1 MGVKMNKFVFVF
13 IILLLILPF
22 ASGFGVTPAQR
33 IFSYEPGTEQKF
45 SFEVINSENKNV
57 QLTVVPQ
64 GELNESVILST
75 KSILFTPDIP
85 SVKVE
90 YAVKVPFELKPGRHS
105 ADILVVETES
115 ASDSGTTLIG
125 SLIGIVTKVVIDVPY
140 PGKYLESS
148 LNVNREKNGGLS
160 FVIPVVSKG
169 ELDIENAR
177 AKIDILSPDGKKVTS
192 ISTNEVSVPSLE
204 RRELYAALDTS
215 AIASGTYQA
224 VAKVSYDKSSLD
236 LEKEF
241 FVGTG
246 GLSIKNIAVDTKD
259 FKLGGIAKFEFLVEN
274 KLNIP
279 AEEVYVLMQ
288 VFDSGGKA
296 FSESKSA
303 TYDIDAFGSKEV
315 VAFWDTEDVKAG
327 KYDTKVFIYSAQEPI
342 EAQLTLD
349 VSENNIIII
358 GTGYAI
364 SSSKGGSSLV
374 TILIIVIVVLVLLN
388 LVWFLVLRRKIKTK

>member
-1 MGVKMNKFVFVF
+1 MRKIVLCLCLF
-13 IILLLILPF
+13 LLLPF
-22 ASGFGVTPAQR
+22 ASSFGVTPAQR
-33 IFSYEPGTEQKF
+33 IFDYQPGTEQKY
-45 SFEVINSENKNV
+45 SFEVMNSESKNINLKIV
-57 QLTVVPQ
+57 SK
-64 GELNESVILST
+64 GELNGSVTLST
-75 KSILFTPDIP
+75 QSILFTPDIS
-85 SVKVE
+85 SVRVE
-90 YAVKVPFELKPGRHS
+90 YTVRVPAGLAPGRHI
-105 ADILVVETES
+105 ADILVVETEG
-115 ASDSGTTLIG
+115 ASGEETYIG
-125 SLIGIVTKVVIDVPY
+125 AIVGIVTKVVIDVPY
-140 PGKYLESS
+140 PGKYLESALS
-148 LNVNREKNGGLS
+148 IDNRKNGEVV
-160 FVIPVVSKG
+160 FTIPVVSKG